1 VRHLTLTYPEAYNI
15 ISFDKIDYCAS
26 LNNTKC
32 LDTSPNFSF
41 VFGDINDQAAVL
53 RCIRQYNIDTIM
65 HFAAMSHV
73 DLSFGN
79 SFAFTETNVVGTHK
93 LLEAAVKCNIKKFIH
108 VSTDEVN
115 GEHDG
120 DDLKEDSLL
129 KPTNP
134 YAASKAAAEM
144 YVEAYQKS
152 YKLPCIIV
160 RSNNVYGPHQY
171 PESKL
176 DLWCLRA
183 LLTSPEIIP
192 KFSCLLDRG
201 RTLML
206 HGSGKNCRR
215 YLFGADAA
223 DAFDT
228 ILHKGVVGEIYNV
241 DSCDEATNI
250 EIAHRMLKEFGIP
263 ESDIP
268 KWIMHTQDRPF
279 NDHRY
284 AVNADKLRGLGWRQ
298 KVRLEQ
304 GLPLTVDWY
313 RRFGRGWWKGVEGL
327 FDSAFPEV
335 GGEGVVANGGSRTPL
350 IEVQQEKL
358 IEAAVATKEEKSN
371 GYLAAPVNG
380 TPAPLTAS
388 APAAMNTSA
397 GLSVATNGVKKP
409 QQQRTID
416 SESKENMQ
424 VAVEELGHEVV

>member
-1 VRHLTLTYPEAYNI
+1 
-15 ISFDKIDYCAS
+15 
-26 LNNTKC
+26 
-32 LDTSPNFSF
+32 
-41 VFGDINDQAAVL
+41 
-53 RCIRQYNIDTIM
+53 M

-152 YKLPCIIV
+152 YKLPCVIV

-171 PESKL
+171 PESKNPSL
-176 DLWCLRA
+176 FLLMHCLTRPA
-183 LLTSPEIIP
+183 EIIP

-206 HGSGKNCRR
+206 HGSGTNCRR
-215 YLFGADAA
+215 YLYGADAA

-228 ILHKGVVGEIYNV
+228 ILHKGVIGEIYNV

-250 EIAHRMLKEFGIP
+250 EVAHRILREFGVP
-263 ESDIP
+263 DSDIP

-298 KVRLEQ
+298 KVRLAE

-335 GGEGVVANGGSRTPL
+335 GGEGVVGHGGARTPL
-350 IEVQQEKL
+350 IEVQQDKL
-358 IEAAVATKEEKSN
+358 LEVAAPAKEAATETSKLH
-371 GYLAAPVNG
+371 LAAPL
-380 TPAPLTAS
+380 AAS
-388 APAAMNTSA
+388 APAAVNVGA
-397 GLSVATNGVKKP
+397 GLAVSNGAGLKKP
-409 QQQRTID
+409 QLSQQVSGD
-416 SESKENMQ
+416 SKENIQ
-424 VAVEELGHEVV
+424 VGVEEVSASDLV